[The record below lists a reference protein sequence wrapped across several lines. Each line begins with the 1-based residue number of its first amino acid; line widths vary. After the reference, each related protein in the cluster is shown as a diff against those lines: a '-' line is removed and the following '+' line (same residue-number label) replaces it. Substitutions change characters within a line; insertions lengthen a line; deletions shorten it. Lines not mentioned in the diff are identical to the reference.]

1 MINFKSLWPFGR
13 KSASAGQLESVLGK
27 FLADYQSKTGMAVNA
42 GTVMRLSA
50 AYACVRNLSEDMA
63 KLPLHL
69 YQRRERGKDRAVNH
83 PLYSLLNGSPND
95 WQTSFEFV
103 QLMQACLLLRGNGYA
118 RIVWSGKR
126 VLELLPLDP
135 RRMSVK
141 QLDDF
146 SLQYRYQAARGG
158 SIDLDPHDVLHL
170 RGLTLDGVVGVTP
183 IEYAREA
190 FALGL
195 AAEEHGARMFG
206 GRVTGPGVLAAP
218 GKLSDTAYN
227 RLKESWRDN
236 GGLENA
242 DAPVILEEGLSW
254 ESLGLKLSDL
264 QFLETR
270 KFQVEEIARLYRMPL
285 HKINSMDKATFSN
298 IEHQSQEYVTDTL
311 MPWARRWEQAIARDL
326 LQPAERG
333 QYYAAFLFNSLLRG
347 DAKSRSEFYRA
358 LFNNGALTPNQI
370 LEMEDMDGYEGGDI
384 RMVPLNMVPVDMARE
399 LAASAA
405 SKKGGD
411 SVAQS

>member
-1 MINFKSLWPFGR
+1 MRLSLKTLWPWSR
-13 KSASAGQLESVLGK
+13 KSADVLTNDAL
-27 FLADYQSKTGMAVNA
+27 LARLLDDYRSKTGMAVTPA
-42 GTVMRLSA
+42 TVMRLTA
-50 AYACVRNLSEDMA
+50 CFACVRNLSEDMA

-69 YQRRERGKDRAVNH
+69 YRRRERGKDRAVDH
-83 PLYSLLNGSPND
+83 PLYGLLNGAPND

-103 QLMQACLLLRGNGYA
+103 QLMQAHMLLRGNAYA
-118 RIVWSGKR
+118 RIVRAGKR

-146 SLQYRYQAARGG
+146 SLQYRYQAAKGG
-158 SIDLDPHDVLHL
+158 SVDLDPRDVFHL
-170 RGLTLDGVVGVTP
+170 RGLTLDGVRGVTP

-206 GRVTGPGVLAAP
+206 GRVTGPGVLKHP
-218 GKLSDTAYN
+218 GKMSDPAYA
-227 RLKESWRDN
+227 RLKDGWKEN

-242 DAPVILEEGLSW
+242 DSPVILEEGMTW

-311 MPWARRWEQAIARDL
+311 LPWARRWEQGIARDL
-326 LQPAERG
+326 LLPAERG
-333 QYYAAFLFNSLLRG
+333 QYYAAFLFNNLLRG
-347 DAKSRSEFYRA
+347 DVTSRGEFYRA

-370 LEMEDMDGYEGGDI
+370 LEMEDMDGYDGGDI
-384 RMVPLNMVPVDMARE
+384 RMVPMNMVPVDMARE
-399 LAASAA
+399 VAAKAG

-411 SVAQS
+411 SVA